1 MENADI
7 FTMGNENSRK
17 AHTLLVIEDDLNI
30 QALLKH
36 TLIGDG
42 YHVMAASDCAEALT
56 QFDRGAVP
64 ELIILDL
71 MLPGM
76 SGLEFLELV
85 RRRYPHIKTVV
96 ISATEGIDTVVKAMR
111 LGALDYI
118 HKPFKMQEI
127 KVAVN
132 EALQFREL
140 QMELEYLK
148 RKSTFRDEIP
158 FLYNSN
164 SMAEI
169 METIQQVAATNVP
182 VLVTGES
189 GVGKEVV
196 AREIHQRSQRSQGP
210 FVKVNC
216 AAIPSN
222 LLEGELFG
230 FEKGAFTGAV
240 ASKPARFEKAENGTL
255 FLDEIGELAQ
265 EIQAKFLHVLQ
276 DGAFNRLGS
285 NRMQRSNARIIVATN
300 QDVEELVRSGRF
312 RPDLYFRLNV
322 IRIHIPPL
330 RERRSDIP
338 LLADNFLA
346 INSQKFGKFVSFDD
360 ETMEFLMRHD
370 WPGNVRELQNAV
382 SRYVVLG
389 KLVESGQATDVI
401 PVRSSVDTRT
411 AAEPGPD
418 DRQDSPQDDPPEV
431 VSLKQ
436 VAREAALKAERE
448 AILRVLEATKWNKSR
463 AAKVLKISYKAL
475 LYKIRDCGIDQ
486 TDTTG

>member
-1 MENADI
+1 MR
-7 FTMGNENSRK
+7 NSQPK
-17 AHTLLVIEDDLNI
+17 AHTILVIEDDLNI
-30 QALLKH
+30 QRLLEH

-42 YHVMAASDCAEALT
+42 HSVMVSSDCTEALN

-85 RRRYPHIKTVV
+85 KRRYPNIKIIV
-96 ISATEGIDTVVKAMR
+96 ISATEGVDTVVRAMT

-118 HKPFKMQEI
+118 RKPFKMLEI

-140 QMELEYLK
+140 QMEIEYKK
-148 RKSTFRDEIP
+148 RQSTFRDEIP

-164 SMAEI
+164 AMAQI

-182 VLVTGES
+182 VLITGES

-196 AREIHQRSQRSQGP
+196 AREVHQRSLRAQGP
-210 FVKVNC
+210 FIKVNC
-216 AAIPSN
+216 AAIPQN

-230 FEKGAFTGAV
+230 FEKGAFTGAIS
-240 ASKPARFEKAENGTL
+240 AKPARFEKAENGTL

-265 EIQAKFLHVLQ
+265 GIQAKFLHVLQ
-276 DGAFNRLGS
+276 DGTFNRLGS
-285 NRMQRSNARIIVATN
+285 NKTQRSNARIIVATN
-300 QDVEELVRSGRF
+300 QDVEKLVRSGLF

-330 RERRSDIP
+330 RERRSDIA
-338 LLADNFLA
+338 LLAENFLA
-346 INSQKFGKFVSFDD
+346 INSRKFGKFVSFDD
-360 ETMEFLMRHD
+360 ETMEYLMQND
-370 WPGNVRELQNAV
+370 WPGNVRELENAV

-389 KLVESGQATDVI
+389 KLHETSNIDGDRAGEVNIKSKVSKGAEEM
-401 PVRSSVDTRT
+401 
-411 AAEPGPD
+411 AAPTPQTE
-418 DRQDSPQDDPPEV
+418 SPQEEI
-431 VSLKQ
+431 SLKK
-436 VAREAALKAERE
+436 VAKEAVLKAERE
-448 AILRVLEATKWNKSR
+448 VILKVLKMTRWNKSK
-463 AAKVLKISYKAL
+463 AAKLLKISYKAL
-475 LYKIRDCGIDQ
+475 LYKIKDCGIDQ
-486 TDTTG
+486 IDTGG

>member
-1 MENADI
+1 
-7 FTMGNENSRK
+7 
-17 AHTLLVIEDDLNI
+17 
-30 QALLKH
+30 
-36 TLIGDG
+36 
-42 YHVMAASDCAEALT
+42 
-56 QFDRGAVP
+56 
-64 ELIILDL
+64 
-71 MLPGM
+71 
-76 SGLEFLELV
+76 
-85 RRRYPHIKTVV
+85 
-96 ISATEGIDTVVKAMR
+96 MR

-118 HKPFKMQEI
+118 RKPFKMTEI

-140 QMELEYLK
+140 QMEIEYRR

-164 SMAEI
+164 AMSVI

-182 VLVTGES
+182 ILITGDS

-196 AREIHQRSQRSQGP
+196 AREIHQRSLRAQKS
-210 FVKVNC
+210 FIKVNC
-216 AAIPSN
+216 AAIPPN

-265 EIQAKFLHVLQ
+265 GVQAKFLHVLQ
-276 DGAFNRLGS
+276 DGTFNRLGS
-285 NRMQRSNARIIVATN
+285 NKVLRSNARIVVATN
-300 QDVEELVRSGRF
+300 QDIEKLVKSGHF

-338 LLADNFLA
+338 LLAEHFLS
-346 INSQKFGKFVSFDD
+346 INSRKFGKFVSFDSQ
-360 ETMEFLMRHD
+360 TMDYLTQHD

-389 KLVESGQATDVI
+389 KLMEGGQL
-401 PVRSSVDTRT
+401 RSSEEQQLAGSRDSIEPAGSGDVAQAPPLQEEDTI
-411 AAEPGPD
+411 GLG
-418 DRQDSPQDDPPEV
+418 
-431 VSLKQ
+431 LKQ
-436 VAREAALKAERE
+436 LGKEAALKAERE
-448 AILRVLEATKWNKSR
+448 VIIKVLYATKWNKSK
-463 AAKVLKISYKAL
+463 AAKVLQISYKAL
-475 LYKIRDCGIDQ
+475 LYKIKDCGIDQ
-486 TDTTG
+486 PGLSG